1 MNEDLGIIADYY
13 LYGIELGLIAFEE
26 AIAWADVVIEETD
39 EPCGEIIDLA
49 LSRPRGR
56 NGVLESLREIKGER
70 NPQKSGG
77 YLLGNIKKAF
87 EAGSDI
93 KYIAERAM
101 SIASLARLPEDVYY
115 EFDRI
120 DDGIQLA
127 LSGTYGTLEQCHQEL
142 KEALSS
148 YGSYPKT

>member
-1 MNEDLGIIADYY
+1 MNEELGIISDYY
-13 LYGIELGLIAFEE
+13 LYGIELGLIKFEE
-26 AIAWADVVIEETD
+26 AINWADTVIEKVE
-39 EPCGEIIDLA
+39 EPSGEIVDLA

-56 NGVLESLREIKGER
+56 NGVLESLREIVGER
-70 NPQKSGG
+70 NPQKSGC
-77 YLLGNIKKAF
+77 YLLGSLKLDL
-87 EAGSDI
+87 EEGLDI

-101 SIASLARLPEDVYY
+101 SVASMARLPEEVYY

-142 KEALSS
+142 KEALSC
-148 YGSYPKT
+148 YEAYTKT